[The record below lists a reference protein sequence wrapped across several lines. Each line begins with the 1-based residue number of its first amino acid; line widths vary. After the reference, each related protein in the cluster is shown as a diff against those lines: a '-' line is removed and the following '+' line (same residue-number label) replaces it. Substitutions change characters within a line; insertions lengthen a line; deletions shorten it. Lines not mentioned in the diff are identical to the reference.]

1 MSDENSDIS
10 EVARV
15 PEPGAQRPS
24 GRAGVERT
32 TFFVSAAFVMALCLV
47 GVLFTDT
54 LTEVSGAALSWVTT
68 TFGWLFI
75 LAIAGFVV
83 FALVL
88 AFGRYGSIPLSQEGE
103 KPEYSTKSW
112 VAMMFSAG
120 MAIGLVF
127 FGVYEPVSH
136 FVAPPPFEDVTGEGP
151 GAARN
156 AMAYTFFHWGIHP
169 WAIYSVVGL
178 AIAYSTHRMGR
189 TSLLSSSFQAFF
201 RKGRT
206 PAATKAVDILSIIA
220 TQFGVATSLGFGALQ
235 IAAGLAL
242 LATGQLG
249 QDSGPGL
256 SLVVILVL
264 TSGAALSAASGV
276 AKGIRYLSNINMALA
291 GLLLVFVFVVGP
303 TVFLLD
309 MIPAGVGAYVSQF
322 VSMSLNSAA
331 FGGTEWLASWTIF
344 YWAWWISW
352 APYVGMFIAKISRGR
367 SIREFVIGALFTP
380 TAVGVVWFT
389 VFGGTGIDIQRKG
402 VDIAGTGSEEAAF
415 FVTLGELPLSTVATV
430 AAVVLICIFFITSAD
445 SGGVVLGTLSTGG
458 SETPWKPLVV
468 FWVFLSGAVAA
479 VLLLMGGL
487 DALQTFTI
495 LAASPFV
502 IVMILLCAAL
512 YVDLRHDPLRYRGPI
527 PVRGGARAPSEV
539 PFSDAAGASD
549 AADDSEP
556 EDSRDRG

>member
-1 MSDENSDIS
+1 MSEDGSDAA

-15 PEPGAQRPS
+15 PPQVPRGAHGLASVDRP
-24 GRAGVERT
+24 
-32 TFFVSAAFVMALCLV
+32 TFLISAAIIVVLALV
-47 GVLFTDT
+47 GVLFTDR
-54 LTEVSGAALSWVTT
+54 LTELATSALTWVTT

-75 LAIAGFVV
+75 LAVAAFVL

-88 AFGRYGSIPLSQEGE
+88 AFGRYGSIPLSEEGE
-103 KPEYSTKSW
+103 RPQYSTISW

-120 MAIGLVF
+120 MGIGLVF
-127 FGVYEPVSH
+127 FGLYEPVSH
-136 FVAPPPFEDVTGEGP
+136 FMAPPPFTDDAAGSAD
-151 GAARN
+151 AARN

-169 WAIYSVVGL
+169 WAIYSVAGL

-189 TSLLSSSFQAFF
+189 SSLLSSCFEAFF
-201 RKGRT
+201 RNRRT
-206 PAATKAVDILSIIA
+206 PKAVKAVDVLAIIA
-220 TQFGVATSLGFGALQ
+220 TQFGTATTLGFGALQ
-235 IAAGLAL
+235 IAAGVGL
-242 LATGQLG
+242 LATGQLSE
-249 QDSGPGL
+249 DSGPGL

-291 GLLLVFVFVVGP
+291 GAVLLFVFVVGP
-303 TVFLLD
+303 TVFILD
-309 MIPAGVGAYVSQF
+309 MVPSGVGSYLSQL
-322 VSMSLNSAA
+322 VSMSLQSAA

-352 APYVGMFIAKISRGR
+352 APYVGTFIAKISRGR
-367 SIREFVIGALFTP
+367 TIREFVIGALFTP

-389 VFGGTGIDIQRKG
+389 VFGGTGIDLQRNG

-415 FVTLGELPLSTVATV
+415 FVALGELPLSTVATV
-430 AAVVLICIFFITSAD
+430 AAVILIGIFFITSAD
-445 SGGVVLGTLSTGG
+445 SGGVVLGTLSTKG
-458 SETPWKPLVV
+458 SEQPWKPIVV

-502 IVMILLCAAL
+502 IVMILLCVAL
-512 YVDLRHDPLRYRGPI
+512 YVDLRHDPLRYRAPI
-527 PVRGGARAPSEV
+527 PVRGGARAPAEV
-539 PFSDAAGASD
+539 PFSDAADHSAETNGD
-549 AADDSEP
+549 G
-556 EDSRDRG
+556 EDGQSP

>member
-1 MSDENSDIS
+1 
-10 EVARV
+10 
-15 PEPGAQRPS
+15 
-24 GRAGVERT
+24 
-32 TFFVSAAFVMALCLV
+32 
-47 GVLFTDT
+47 
-54 LTEVSGAALSWVTT
+54 
-68 TFGWLFI
+68 
-75 LAIAGFVV
+75 
-83 FALVL
+83 
-88 AFGRYGSIPLSQEGE
+88 
-103 KPEYSTKSW
+103 
-112 VAMMFSAG
+112 
-120 MAIGLVF
+120 
-127 FGVYEPVSH
+127 
-136 FVAPPPFEDVTGEGP
+136 
-151 GAARN
+151 
-156 AMAYTFFHWGIHP
+156 AYTFFHWGIHP